1 MASESVMSEALAFL
15 LGPQCGLK
23 PAEAKRKLALAKGA
37 TVEELVVC
45 VLSGGK

>member
-1 MASESVMSEALAFL
+1 VIAEALAFL
-15 LGPQCGLK
+15 TGPQCGLK
-23 PAEAKRKLALAKGA
+23 AAEAKRKLAQAKGS